1 MVPLTAVPVG
11 IEALGV
17 DVGTLA
23 LDIHQLCEARG
34 LDADNFVRRLH
45 CRERTV
51 LSPFDDVVTL
61 AVNAARVLVTPA
73 TRAHIRWLMVATE
86 SAVDQ
91 EKPVSSW
98 VHRFLDLPPDCRNFE
113 VKHACYGA
121 TAAVQV
127 AIRLVATDPDPDAR
141 VLVINADHA
150 LLGINGVQEP
160 VLGAGAAAVLVSRH
174 AQLAEFEPAPSGVFA
189 HETADIFRPAP
200 GVETGDAEESLAS
213 YLDGAAAAFADY
225 ERKCGAPIDFEQ
237 HFAAHVY
244 HVPFGGL
251 AERAHMR
258 LAQQAL
264 GLSRADARA
273 HWARKSAPSLRYTQ
287 RLGGIYGASTFV
299 ALAALLAGQSWR
311 PGSRIGV
318 YAYGSGSCAEF
329 YGLRTCDSSQR
340 MAEALRLDEALDA
353 RRRLSIAEYEAC
365 ELALHGAM
373 HKAHHAP
380 DASLISG
387 LYDSHYAGTG
397 RLVFR
402 GTRDYVRE
410 YAWS

>member
-1 MVPLTAVPVG
+1 MSAGPVG
-11 IEALGV
+11 IEGLGV

-23 LDIHQLCEARG
+23 LDIGQLCDARG

-61 AVNAARVLVTPA
+61 AVNAARRLVTPV
-73 TRAHIRWLMVATE
+73 TRPHIRWLMVATE
-86 SAVDQ
+86 SAIDQ

-98 VHRFLDLPPDCRNFE
+98 VHRLLDLPSDCRNFE

-127 AIRLVATDPDPDAR
+127 ARRLVVSDPDPDAR

-150 LLGINGVQEP
+150 LLGLHGVQEP
-160 VLGAGAAAVLVSRH
+160 VLGAGAAAVLISRH
-174 AQLAEFEPAPSGVFA
+174 VQLAEFEGAASGVFA

-200 GVETGDAEESLAS
+200 GVETGDAETSLAS
-213 YLDGAAAAFADY
+213 YLDGVAETYADY
-225 ERKCGAPIDFEQ
+225 ERKWGAPIDFER
-237 HFAAHVY
+237 HFAAHIY

-264 GLSRADARA
+264 GLSRTAARE
-273 HWARKSAPSLRYTQ
+273 HWARKSAPSLRYTR

-299 ALAALLAGQSWR
+299 ALAALLAEHPPA
-311 PGSRIGV
+311 PGARVGV

-329 YGLRTCDSSQR
+329 YGMRTTASSQR
-340 MAEALRLDEALDA
+340 VAQALHIDAALDA
-353 RRRLSIAEYEAC
+353 RRALSIAEYEAC

-373 HKAHHAP
+373 HKPAHVPVRAVLP
-380 DASLISG
+380 G
-387 LYDSHYAGTG
+387 LYETHYAGTG
-397 RLVFR
+397 RLVLR
-402 GTRDYVRE
+402 GIRDYVRE